1 VIALKTPIC
10 SFDAKT
16 GVLCAKCESKV
27 DSGQLTPS
35 DVEGAMRLAKL
46 AEHDQN
52 INQFTLIGATKV
64 DDVFVII
71 LKSPDIVLLRGN
83 SAVAAKIRK
92 EFQSRVWFVE
102 GDSTDRKFIENLFFP
117 TRVLNINLIWLP
129 DGNKVTKII
138 VEQNHGTGSELD
150 SEKIQKIA
158 KQVKNMELVIELKNA
173 SNPGD

>member
-1 VIALKTPIC
+1 MIALKTPIC

-27 DSGQLTPS
+27 DSGQLTSS

-64 DDVFVII
+64 DDVFVLI
-71 LKSPDIVLLRGN
+71 LKSPDIIFIRGN
-83 SAVAAKIRK
+83 SDVAKKIKK
-92 EFQSRVWFVE
+92 EFQSKVWFVE

-138 VEQNHGTGSELD
+138 VEENDGARSQLD
-150 SEKIQKIA
+150 SKKIQKIA

-173 SNPGD
+173 RNPGD

>member
-27 DSGQLTPS
+27 NSGHLKSS
-35 DVEGAMRLAKL
+35 DVEAAMKLAKL
-46 AEHDQN
+46 AEHDPN
-52 INQFTLIGATKV
+52 INRFTLIGATKV
-64 DDVFVII
+64 DDVFVLI
-71 LKSPDIVLLRGN
+71 LKSSDIMLIRGN
-83 SAVAAKIRK
+83 SDVEKKIKK

-129 DGNKVTKII
+129 GGNKVTKVI
-138 VEQNHGTGSELD
+138 VEPNDDLRSQLD
-150 SEKIQKIA
+150 SKMIQKIA
-158 KQVKNMELVIELKNA
+158 EKVKNMELVIELKHAKN
-173 SNPGD
+173 N

>member
-27 DSGQLTPS
+27 NSGLLKSS
-35 DVEGAMRLAKL
+35 DVEAAMKLAKL
-46 AEHDQN
+46 AEHDPN
-52 INQFTLIGATKV
+52 INRFTLVGATKV
-64 DDVFVII
+64 DDVFVLI
-71 LKSPDIVLLRGN
+71 LKSSDIMLIRGN
-83 SAVAAKIRK
+83 SDVEKKIKK

-129 DGNKVTKII
+129 GGNKVTKVI
-138 VEQNHGTGSELD
+138 VEPKDDAKSQVD
-150 SEKIQKIA
+150 SKMIQKIA
-158 KQVKNMELVIELKNA
+158 EKVKNMELVIELKHAKN
-173 SNPGD
+173 N

>member
-1 VIALKTPIC
+1 MIALKTPIC

-16 GVLCAKCESKV
+16 GVLCAKCESKL
-27 DSGQLTPS
+27 DSGQLKSS

-64 DDVFVII
+64 DDVFVLI
-71 LKSPDIVLLRGN
+71 LKSPDIILIRGN
-83 SAVAAKIRK
+83 SEVAKKIKK
-92 EFQSRVWFVE
+92 EFQSKVWFVE

-129 DGNKVTKII
+129 DGNKFTKII
-138 VEQNHGTGSELD
+138 VEENDGATSQLD
-150 SEKIQKIA
+150 SKKIQKIA

-173 SNPGD
+173 RNPGD